1 MAELVTFK
9 DLGITLKV
17 SIPKGDGSSEEL
29 EAKWM
34 RNIIGS
40 IFEMGF
46 GITNWLVSIQEGIIT
61 PLSCAL
67 YFTEQEAKF
76 IDLSRRLNMK
86 YADTLKQIYEKRA
99 GEYNG
104 RKE

>member
-1 MAELVTFK
+1 MSELVIFR
-9 DLGITLKV
+9 DLGITIKV

-40 IFEMGF
+40 VFEIGF
-46 GITNWLVSIQEGIIT
+46 GITNWLASIQEGIIT
-61 PLSCAL
+61 PLSCAI
-67 YFTEQEAKF
+67 YFTEQETKF

-86 YADTLKQIYEKRA
+86 YSETLEQIYKQRA